1 MGQDS
6 LENFGAYSKSM
17 ELFDL
22 VVSDMEKLQEKPMCH
37 RLISQQVASSDSIC
51 ANIEEGYG
59 RGGTKEYIQYLRIAR
74 GSARETRG
82 RYVRMKHWLP
92 QSIIEDR
99 IIRCDEIISILNGT
113 INTLRKKVN
122 QND

>member
-1 MGQDS
+1 MQDS
-6 LENFGAYSKSM
+6 LERFGAYNKSM

-22 VVSDMEKLQEKPMCH
+22 FVSDMDKLQEKPQCH

-59 RGGTKEYIQYLRIAR
+59 RESSKEYIQFLRIAR

-92 QSIIEDR
+92 QPIIEDR
-99 IIRCDEIISILNGT
+99 IRRCDEIISILNAT
-113 INTLRKKVN
+113 INTLRKQN
-122 QND
+122 QAK

>member
-1 MGQDS
+1 MQDS
-6 LENFGAYSKSM
+6 LERFGAYNKSM

-22 VVSDMEKLQEKPMCH
+22 VVSDMYELQEKPQCH

-59 RGGTKEYIQYLRIAR
+59 RGSSKEYIQFLRIAR

-99 IIRCDEIISILNGT
+99 IRRCDEIISILNAT
-113 INTLRKKVN
+113 INTLRKQN
-122 QND
+122 QAK

>member
-6 LENFGAYSKSM
+6 LEGFGAYKKGM
-17 ELFDL
+17 ELFDM
-22 VVSDMEKLQEKPMCH
+22 VESDMEKLKNRPMCH
-37 RLISQQVASSDSIC
+37 RLISQQVASSDPIC

-59 RGGTKEYIQYLRIAR
+59 RGSSREYAQFLRIAR

-92 QSIIEDR
+92 PSIIEDR
-99 IIRCDEIISILNGT
+99 IKLCDEVIGILSAT
-113 INTLRKKVN
+113 INTLKDKIRA
-122 QND
+122 ND

>member
-6 LENFGAYSKSM
+6 LEGFGAYKKGM
-17 ELFDL
+17 ELFDM
-22 VVSDMEKLQEKPMCH
+22 VVTDMEKLKDKPQCH

-59 RGGTKEYIQYLRIAR
+59 RGSSREYVQFLRIAR

-92 QSIIEDR
+92 SSIIEDR
-99 IIRCDEIISILNGT
+99 IKRCDEVIGILGAT
-113 INTLRKKVN
+113 INTLKDKIRA
-122 QND
+122 ND